1 MRAKGPGRR
10 ILLLQDGAI
19 QSMRVPPHFRQLGA
33 RLVATWCAL
42 ALCSAGCGHRRPPTI
57 AVIPQTEGT
66 MMWEGVH
73 VGAESAAA
81 ETGSSIYWIAPTR
94 EDDIEA
100 QIRLVNRITNGHYD
114 GLVLAPDQALS
125 LISPV
130 RRALSRGI
138 PTVIIGSPLP
148 IPAAGN
154 LSYILNDDEAGGRY
168 AAKRVGKLLG
178 GHGSVAILGLN
189 PDVSS
194 TMTRARA
201 IEETLA
207 RDYPGIDIATERMG
221 TFNAPHEQQ
230 VAEDALRAHPGLAAI
245 VTLMS
250 ASLDGTLSALGS
262 TPRGHNVHV
271 IAFDGSGVPAFGNNP
286 NLDCVIQENTRA
298 MGRKAV
304 ELIHDRMLERQVPA
318 VIRLEP
324 TVITAENLNS
334 APVRYLLSQDWTL
347 GRWRWSPTQ

>member
-1 MRAKGPGRR
+1 MRA
-10 ILLLQDGAI
+10 
-19 QSMRVPPHFRQLGA
+19 PPHFRQLGA
-33 RLVATWCAL
+33 RLVATSCAL
-42 ALCSAGCGHRRPPTI
+42 ALCAAGCGHRRPPTI

-66 MMWEGVH
+66 MMWEAVH
-73 VGAESAAA
+73 VGAETAAA

-100 QIRLVNRITNGHYD
+100 QIRLVSRITNGHYN

-125 LISPV
+125 LISPI
-130 RRALSRGI
+130 RRVLARGI

-148 IPAAGN
+148 IPAGGN
-154 LSYILNDDEAGGRY
+154 LSYILNDDEAGGRL
-168 AAKRVGKLLG
+168 AAQRVGKLLN

-194 TMTRARA
+194 TVIRARA
-201 IEETLA
+201 IEESLA
-207 RDYPGIDIATERMG
+207 HDYPGIHIAAERMG

-230 VAEDALRAHPGLAAI
+230 VAEDALRANPDLAAI

-250 ASLDGTLSALGS
+250 TTLDGTLSALSAEPG
-262 TPRGHNVHV
+262 RRRLHV
-271 IAFDGSGVPAFGNNP
+271 IGFDSAGFPAFQNNP
-286 NLDCVIQENTRA
+286 DLDCVIQENTRA

-304 ELIHDRMLERQVPA
+304 EFIHDRWLGRPVPA
-318 VIRLEP
+318 VLHLEP
-324 TVITAENLNS
+324 TVITSENLNS
-334 APVRYLLSQDWTL
+334 AAVRYMLSQDWTL